1 MDSAVLSGEEIAIVT
16 LASGFVAVMVLATI
30 GFTVILI
37 IRTAK
42 GSPARR
48 AEKMDANEARVIQEI
63 HAGLTKMDK
72 RIESLE
78 TLILDG
84 ERAKEKQFDRD
95 LRKE

>member
-1 MDSAVLSGEEIAIVT
+1 MQGDEVALVVLVSCFGAAM
-16 LASGFVAVMVLATI
+16 LLATI

-42 GSPARR
+42 GGSARKR
-48 AEKMDANEARVIQEI
+48 EKTDAGETEIIQEI
-63 HAGLTKMDK
+63 YQGLTKMDK

-78 TLILDG
+78 TLILDAD
-84 ERAKEKQFDRD
+84 RSKEKQFDRD